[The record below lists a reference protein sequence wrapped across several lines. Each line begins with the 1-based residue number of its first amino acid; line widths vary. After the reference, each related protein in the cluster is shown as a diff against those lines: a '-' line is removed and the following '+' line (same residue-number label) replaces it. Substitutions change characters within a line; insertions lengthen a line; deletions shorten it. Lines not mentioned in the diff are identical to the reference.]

1 VTAQTVMTL
10 GQNALTVIVLISAPL
25 LLTGLGVGLI
35 IGIFQ
40 TVTSIQETTLAYIPK
55 MLAVVC
61 VFILCLPWISRT
73 LVSYTAELLINLPQ
87 YAR

>member
-1 VTAQTVMTL
+1 V
-10 GQNALTVIVLISAPL
+10 
-25 LLTGLGVGLI
+25 
-35 IGIFQ
+35 
-40 TVTSIQETTLAYIPK
+40 AYIPK

-61 VFILCLPWISRT
+61 VFILCLPWISRM

>member
-1 VTAQTVMTL
+1 MTL
-10 GQNALTVIVLISAPL
+10 GQDALTVILLISGPL
-25 LLTGLGVGLI
+25 LLTGLGVGLVV
-35 IGIFQ
+35 GILQ

-61 VFILCLPWISRT
+61 VFIICLPWLSRT
-73 LVSYTAELLINLPQ
+73 LVSYTAQLLISLPQ